1 MRIDNI
7 RLAPG
12 ESEKKLLDIA
22 ARRLH
27 GAAYVRILR
36 KSLDARDK
44 REIRWIY
51 SIEADRKPIADS
63 APSYPLV
70 RRQPRSVVVV
80 GSGGKIADIALENGD
95 VIVIPEK
102 TDVVMISG
110 EVIMPQAV
118 VWNEDRD
125 MDDYIRS
132 AGGFSNRAD
141 TSNILVVHPD
151 GEVTPKAKNV
161 HPGDQILVLPR
172 VDSKNMQA
180 VKEVSQIL
188 YQVAV
193 ACKVILDL

>member
-1 MRIDNI
+1 MLSSFINR
-7 RLAPG
+7 
-12 ESEKKLLDIA
+12 
-22 ARRLH
+22 ARKVEPE
-27 GAAYVRILR
+27 GI
-36 KSLDARDK
+36 
-44 REIRWIY
+44 
-51 SIEADRKPIADS
+51 
-63 APSYPLV
+63 
-70 RRQPRSVVVV
+70 VVV
-80 GSGGKIADIALENGD
+80 GSGGKIADIALEDGD

-125 MDDYIRS
+125 MDDYIKS

-141 TSNILVVHPD
+141 TKNLLVVHPD
-151 GEVTPKAKNV
+151 GEVTPRAKNV
-161 HPGDQILVLPR
+161 QPGDQILVLPR

-180 VKEVSQIL
+180 VKEVSEIL